1 MLQRYLFNLINLFN
15 HNEIVNATDTSKPPQ
30 KIHIQIG
37 YIGIYL
43 LVADKVNQGDLL
55 SPPSYL
61 HFPANALLSLFRLLK
76 MDSAVFL

>member
-1 MLQRYLFNLINLFN
+1 MQQILAN
-15 HNEIVNATDTSKPPQ
+15 PPQ

-37 YIGIYL
+37 YLGIYL

-76 MDSAVFL
+76 MDSAVFLWEIQAPPVFN